1 MMSDITVQHK
11 VLSLLLADSQL
22 SLADA
27 ELAALSEDKAVGE
40 LLDELRKRLHAAGAL
55 SVSAEELPAAEV
67 GLASAPDHS
76 TAETT
81 AEAPLADPAVEEPG
95 AETAVEAECAEPVV
109 EDASAE
115 AVAEVQHAE
124 PVVEDRADESAEKE
138 PAPVPAT
145 EAPGWQK
152 MDFPEITPASTLPP
166 AALKPG
172 EVPVATTRAP
182 SPPLRTP
189 QAKINVANAR
199 VGTLFHSEI
208 DITLDNGALAQI
220 EKVQFGVEVGLTFDA
235 QNASISGIPTQSGDI
250 DLTVTWSCPTFPS
263 CISHVLLIINP
274 DPRSLWKVIDPPADD
289 RYFKKNVDFRQIRE
303 SNGLIVAASRRGRS
317 HEHVGS
323 FRDDDF
329 FISSDAQ
336 TGWNILLVADGA
348 GSAKNSRQGSRIVTE
363 TVGQYLTAQLAGEK
377 GRELQQRITQWS
389 PDDRR
394 VVGETFIRQF
404 HHASVMAINN
414 INNAS
419 MMVDEPIKSYATTLL
434 ACVSFRAGNELFAAA
449 FWMGDGA
456 IAAYGPKGKV
466 RILGTPDSGEYAGQ
480 TRFLDADAV
489 QDPEFSKR
497 VSIGKW
503 SDVSH
508 LILMTDGVSDPRF
521 ETDNGLLQEAKW
533 DALVSELSG
542 CLRDDP
548 QSAERMADWLNFF
561 SPGNHDDRTLVVSC
575 CADTL
580 LAAE

>member
-81 AEAPLADPAVEEPG
+81 AEAPLAEPAVEEPG

-182 SPPLRTP
+182 APPLRAP

-250 DLTVTWSCPTFPS
+250 DLTVTWSCPSSPS

-363 TVGQYLTAQLAGEK
+363 TVGKYLTAQLAGEK